1 MRILAID
8 SSSMVATVAVV
19 TDGVLTAEYTIN
31 YKKTHSQTLLPMI
44 DEIKKNIDLDMNTV
58 DVIAIAGGP
67 GSYTGLRIGSATA
80 KGFGLALN
88 IPIINIPTMDAFI
101 FCYLPYYG
109 CKKRTGLHRNLQ
121 V

>member
-58 DVIAIAGGP
+58 DAIAIAGGP
-67 GSYTGLRIGSATA
+67 GSYTGLRIEVPQLKVSDWH
-80 KGFGLALN
+80 L
-88 IPIINIPTMDAFI
+88 I
-101 FCYLPYYG
+101 FQL
-109 CKKRTGLHRNLQ
+109 
-121 V
+121 